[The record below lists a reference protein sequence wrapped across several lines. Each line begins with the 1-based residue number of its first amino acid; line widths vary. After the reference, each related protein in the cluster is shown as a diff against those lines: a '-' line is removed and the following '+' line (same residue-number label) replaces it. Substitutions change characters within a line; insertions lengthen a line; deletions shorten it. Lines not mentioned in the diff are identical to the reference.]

1 MLEGMKVIEL
11 AYFYPGPYCT
21 QILAELGAEVVKI
34 EPPSGDPMRY
44 RSEIFAALNRNKKSV
59 VLNLKE
65 KEDLEKFYELVKKS
79 DVIVEGFRPGVAKKL
94 GVDYESVREINSGI
108 IYCSISGLG
117 QEVSKPVHDI
127 NVLSL
132 AGICFIAGK
141 KFEKPVDPNVQLSDF
156 ASAVFAAISILAA
169 YVRKIKT
176 GEGCYIDLSMLDS
189 ALAAIPLHSAR
200 LLNGMDVAEDF
211 VANPGYD
218 IYEAKDGFVSVGILV
233 EDHLWKL
240 FCERL
245 ELEYGELS
253 YKERLKK
260 ANEIRKK
267 ISEKLKNKNVEE
279 LEKLLFDVPFAVV
292 KQIPKDRDIICEA
305 NYDRTYRVVGFPA
318 KFSNFKPRRG
328 GSVPKL
334 GESYFTSSMGRLE

>member
-65 KEDLEKFYELVKKS
+65 KEDLERFYELVKKS
-79 DVIVEGFRPGVAKKL
+79 DVIVEGFRPGIAKKL

-132 AGICFIAGK
+132 TGICFIAGK
-141 KFEKPVDPNVQLSDF
+141 KFEKPIDPNVQLSDF
-156 ASAVFAAISILAA
+156 ASAVFAVISILAA

-218 IYEAKDGFVSVGILV
+218 IYEAKDGFVSVGILD
-233 EDHLWKL
+233 EPHFWKE

-245 ELEYGELS
+245 GLEYGDVS
-253 YKERLKK
+253 FDERLERAEEVRGRIAEKIGNKK
-260 ANEIRKK
+260 
-267 ISEKLKNKNVEE
+267 VEE
-279 LEKLLFDVPFAVV
+279 LEKMLENVPFAAV
-292 KQIPKDRDIICEA
+292 KELPGNREIICEA
-305 NYDRTYRVVGFPA
+305 KYDRTYRVVGFPA
-318 KFSNFKPRRG
+318 KFSNFKPKRDG
-328 GSVPKL
+328 KVPKL
-334 GESYFTSSMGRLE
+334 GEDKV